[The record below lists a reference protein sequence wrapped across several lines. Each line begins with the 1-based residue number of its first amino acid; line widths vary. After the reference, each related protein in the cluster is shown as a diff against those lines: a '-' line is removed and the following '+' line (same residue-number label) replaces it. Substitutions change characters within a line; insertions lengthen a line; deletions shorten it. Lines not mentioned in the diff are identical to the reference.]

1 MELCN
6 PTLTYLAINVATSIG
21 IASLNP
27 PIMLFLINVLVL
39 CVWACLLQLLC
50 MLHLTVVSWILLPL
64 PLIIMLI
71 LYILYL
77 IFFAPRKI
85 DTDEE

>member
-1 MELCN
+1 
-6 PTLTYLAINVATSIG
+6 
-21 IASLNP
+21 
-27 PIMLFLINVLVL
+27 
-39 CVWACLLQLLC
+39 

>member
-1 MELCN
+1 MELCH

-27 PIMLFLINVLVL
+27 PIGLFLINVLVL
-39 CVWACLLQLLC
+39 CLWACLLQFFC
-50 MLHLTVVSWILLPL
+50 MIHLTFVAWLLLPL
-64 PLIIMLI
+64 PLILMLI

-85 DTDEE
+85 DTNE

>member
-6 PTLTYLAINVATSIG
+6 PTLVYLGINVATSIG
-21 IASLNP
+21 LASLNP
-27 PIMLFLINVLVL
+27 PVGLFIINVLVV
-39 CVWACLLQLLC
+39 CVWGCLLQLLC
-50 MLHLTVVSWILLPL
+50 MLYLTSVAWILMPL
-64 PLIIMLI
+64 PLLVMLI

-77 IFFAPRKI
+77 IFFAPKKI

>member
-50 MLHLTVVSWILLPL
+50 MINLTFVAWLLMWI
-64 PLIIMLI
+64 PLIVMLI

-85 DTDEE
+85 DTDE

>member
-50 MLHLTVVSWILLPL
+50 MIRLTFVAWLLMWI
-64 PLIIMLI
+64 PLIVMLI

-77 IFFAPRKI
+77 IFFAPSKI
-85 DTDEE
+85 DTDK